1 MIIARLIK
9 PDTERYLK
17 ARKLVSQLDW
27 LKLLRWDLFFMIW
40 TFLLAGLGAAGMQN
54 DRFLYWNKSLSLD
67 ATLLFIGV
75 TFLLMGLFGLSNRRN
90 IEASDL
96 PGWARNLFWL
106 LAILG
111 IISLLISHLLVL
123 LPVALLIL
131 VLGPLSGFSPFNL
144 KQRSMKNFLIL
155 ASAAALLF
163 LTGWLFKDGIISVG
177 LWRGIPYLLGFWAV
191 LLVYWIPLEV
201 TEQNLPLKL
210 SDNRLRLLFLIIA
223 LLLTAGVTVL
233 GFLNDDPVL
242 STAAC
247 VYLPFLVVALLFPP
261 HFRHILRCRI
271 YPIFILCML
280 VAVQQPWFLLP
291 LGLNFWLLRSYHY
304 LQSGF
309 PRPTF
314 RVDYD

>member
-1 MIIARLIK
+1 VIIARLI
-9 PDTERYLK
+9 PQETERYTK

-27 LKLLRWDLFFMIW
+27 LKLLRWDLFFLIW
-40 TFLLAGLGAAGMQN
+40 TFLLAGFSAAGMQN
-54 DRFLYWNKSLSLD
+54 ERFLYWNKSLSLD

-75 TFLLMGLFGLSNRRN
+75 TFLLAGLFGLSNRRN
-90 IEASDL
+90 IEASNL
-96 PGWARNLFWL
+96 PKWTGNLFWG

-123 LPVALLIL
+123 LPMALLIL
-131 VLGPLSGFSPFNL
+131 VLGPFSGFSPFNL
-144 KQRSMKNFLIL
+144 KQRSIKYFLIHGG
-155 ASAAALLF
+155 AAALLF

-210 SDNRLRLLFLIIA
+210 SDNRLRFLFLIIA
-223 LLLTAGVTVL
+223 FTMTAGATVL
-233 GFLNDDPVL
+233 GFMNDDPVI

-247 VYLPFLVVALLFPP
+247 VYLPFLIVALLFPP

-271 YPIFILCML
+271 YPIFILSML
-280 VAVQQPWFLLP
+280 VAVQQPWFLLA
-291 LGLNFWLLRSYHY
+291 LGLNFWLLRSFHY

-309 PRPTF
+309 PQPTF

>member
-1 MIIARLIK
+1 VIIARLI
-9 PDTERYLK
+9 PQETERYTK
-17 ARKLVSQLDW
+17 ARKLVSQFDW
-27 LKLLRWDLFFMIW
+27 LKLLRWDLFFLIW
-40 TFLLAGLGAAGMQN
+40 TFLLAGFSAAGMQN
-54 DRFLYWNKSLSLD
+54 ERFLYWNKSLSLD
-67 ATLLFIGV
+67 TTLLFIGV
-75 TFLLMGLFGLSNRRN
+75 TFLLAGLFGLSNRRN
-90 IEASDL
+90 IEASNL
-96 PGWARNLFWL
+96 PKWTGNLFWG

-123 LPVALLIL
+123 LPMALLIL

-144 KQRSMKNFLIL
+144 KQRSIKYFLIHGG
-155 ASAAALLF
+155 AAALLF

-210 SDNRLRLLFLIIA
+210 SDNRLRFLFLIIA
-223 LLLTAGVTVL
+223 FTMTAGATVL
-233 GFLNDDPVL
+233 GFMNDDPVI

-247 VYLPFLVVALLFPP
+247 VYLPFLIVALLFPP

-271 YPIFILCML
+271 YPIFILSML
-280 VAVQQPWFLLP
+280 VAVQQPWFLLA
-291 LGLNFWLLRSYHY
+291 LGLNFWLLRSFHY

-309 PRPTF
+309 PQPTF